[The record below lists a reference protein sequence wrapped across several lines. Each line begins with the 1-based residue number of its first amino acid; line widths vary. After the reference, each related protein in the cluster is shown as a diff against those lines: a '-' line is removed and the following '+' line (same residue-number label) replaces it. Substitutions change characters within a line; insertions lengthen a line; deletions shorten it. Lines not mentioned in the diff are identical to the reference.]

1 LHDGQVKQLEK
12 SILDQRKQLIGR
24 TFQEL
29 KFDYFMKHIRSDA
42 MEDQERRFL
51 EEKSHL
57 FKDLDDQKAA
67 FREVAL
73 KEAR

>member
-1 LHDGQVKQLEK
+1 M
-12 SILDQRKQLIGR
+12 SISCLL
-24 TFQEL
+24 L
-29 KFDYFMKHIRSDA
+29 DA

-57 FKDLDDQKAA
+57 FKDLDEQKSA

-73 KEAR
+73 KEARYLKSNYFDHSIAFTVTFPFLFQVGDG

>member
-1 LHDGQVKQLEK
+1 
-12 SILDQRKQLIGR
+12 
-24 TFQEL
+24 
-29 KFDYFMKHIRSDA
+29 

-57 FKDLDDQKAA
+57 FKDLDEQKSA

-73 KEAR
+73 KEARYRQNIYFYSLFFIIVSANSILR